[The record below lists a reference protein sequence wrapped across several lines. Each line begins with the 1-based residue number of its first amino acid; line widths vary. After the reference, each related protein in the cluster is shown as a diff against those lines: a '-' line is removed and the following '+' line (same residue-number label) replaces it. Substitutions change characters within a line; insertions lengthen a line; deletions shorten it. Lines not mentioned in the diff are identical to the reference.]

1 MAQPPRLIQGERR
14 GGQILVHD
22 GYRYQR
28 NRAVVGRKIY
38 WRCADPLCRAPL
50 QTNYF
55 VPGPDANIA
64 ILGPVPQ
71 PNHPHRPE
79 VERIDRHD
87 FLNNVKDTIE
97 QDPSLPIR
105 RAYNTEY
112 LAIPAQRR
120 QDVPTFEEIRSTLQR
135 HRMSFIPMVP
145 RDVHDVD
152 IQGPWAETWDGNR
165 KLLAIDNDVGVCI
178 FASDEELRTL
188 SHCRELFIDGT
199 FKTAPHPYT
208 QIITIHGKY
217 HGWTLPFVMA
227 LSTGKT
233 EAQYR
238 FLLREVRNAIQGLT
252 NNNFEPNF
260 VVTDFEV
267 ALINAIDHELRSET
281 RGCYFHFCQSL
292 MRKVSDLGLKGP
304 YERDPDVQ
312 QVVRRML
319 ALGYLPAPHVRLM
332 FVTYTAGRRVQ
343 EVIQRF
349 PNLQLFFDYIEN
361 TYINGPVFR
370 IGFWNVHNRR
380 MDSRTNN
387 YSEGFFSKW
396 NRELMV
402 RHPNIWFVIRR
413 IKNEGE
419 KTRLKSRR
427 ADMGDRRPKRKLKWR
442 KLERRITNLRRS
454 LRRGDRNLRD
464 YWSAVVYVTK
474 AFA

>member
-1 MAQPPRLIQGERR
+1 MAHPPRLIQGERR
-14 GGQILVHD
+14 GEQILVHD

-97 QDPSLPIR
+97 LDPSLPIR
-105 RAYNTEY
+105 RAFNTEC
-112 LAIPAQRR
+112 LAIPVQRR

-135 HRMSFIPMVP
+135 MSFIPMVP
-145 RDVHDVD
+145 RDVHDVY
-152 IQGPWAETWDGNR
+152 IQGPWTETWDGNR

-188 SHCRELFIDGT
+188 CHCRELFIEGT
-199 FKTAPHPYT
+199 FRTAPHPYT

-233 EAQYR
+233 EAQHR

-252 NNNFEPNF
+252 NSNFEPNF
-260 VVTDFEV
+260 VVKDF
-267 ALINAIDHELRSET
+267 
-281 RGCYFHFCQSL
+281 
-292 MRKVSDLGLKGP
+292 
-304 YERDPDVQ
+304 
-312 QVVRRML
+312 
-319 ALGYLPAPHVRLM
+319 
-332 FVTYTAGRRVQ
+332 
-343 EVIQRF
+343 
-349 PNLQLFFDYIEN
+349 
-361 TYINGPVFR
+361 
-370 IGFWNVHNRR
+370 
-380 MDSRTNN
+380 
-387 YSEGFFSKW
+387 
-396 NRELMV
+396 
-402 RHPNIWFVIRR
+402 
-413 IKNEGE
+413 
-419 KTRLKSRR
+419 
-427 ADMGDRRPKRKLKWR
+427 
-442 KLERRITNLRRS
+442 
-454 LRRGDRNLRD
+454 
-464 YWSAVVYVTK
+464 
-474 AFA
+474 